1 MALRNGCSPI
11 GRLARLATAA
21 LISASALL
29 VASAPA
35 EAHHYRHYYRY
46 HAPVARPAHYA
57 HAAHYARAAHYPRYA
72 HRGRVHAVRQAA
84 AAVPG
89 SPAFSALVVDANSGQ
104 TLYSADENGLR
115 HPASITKVMTLYL
128 LFEKLDQGAMTLR
141 TQIPISEHAAAQ
153 EPSKLGLRPGETI
166 SVEDAI
172 KAVVTRS
179 ANDVAVAISEAVGQ
193 TEDNFADMMTRKAHE
208 LGMSSTLYRNA
219 SGLPNDEQ
227 VTTAHDLT
235 ILGRALEERFPRY
248 FHYFSTA
255 EFDYDGEVIGNH
267 NHLLGRVDGVDGIK
281 TGYTRASGFNLLTS
295 VHRDGRSLIAVVMG
309 GRSAAGRDRI
319 MQNLIAD
326 HLAEAS
332 TARTAT
338 VIADAAP
345 DPSAGRPRRAAGP
358 RPRGAPRLSAS
369 PNGTPEPST
378 GEGDNADGDDETA
391 APVADRDRRRPRP
404 PAHPADP
411 AAGRAPRRRGGVGEE
426 DRRPAGSGERAGHA
440 ARTAARPRA
449 RPPSPAIAGARTDDQ
464 RRARSA
470 QGSEPGRGSRR
481 RRLGGARKLD
491 DPDRRDRRPRQGERP
506 FDPRPRTQRRRPSP
520 RPSRSPRPCA
530 WATARFTGRDSRC
543 SIRRPP
549 NPPAAPSNATDLP
562 VSPPATDS
570 PSKPSASQEPCLA
583 LSLHQNILG
592 LIDPR
597 GKRGRAAMIWMK
609 LFHQGSMGADDVG
622 RARAFGETQN
632 FERLLARHRPAGAAL
647 PPPLRLTL
655 VCLTPAGEPAVE
667 IRL

>member
-46 HAPVARPAHYA
+46 HGPVARPAHYA
-57 HAAHYARAAHYPRYA
+57 HAARAHYAHAAHYPRYA
-72 HRGRVHAVRQAA
+72 HRGRVHGVRQVAG
-84 AAVPG
+84 AVPG

-319 MQNLIAD
+319 MENLIAD

-338 VIADAAP
+338 AIADAAP
-345 DPSAGRPRRAAGP
+345 DPSAAVREEQPVRARAAP
-358 RPRGAPRLSAS
+358 APQRVAERD
-369 PNGTPEPST
+369 PEPST

-391 APVADRDRRRPRP
+391 APVATATETAA
-404 PAHPADP
+404 PARAS
-411 AAGRAPRRRGGVGEE
+411 ARSARGRAPRRRRGVGEE
-426 DRRPAGSGERAGHA
+426 DRRAAGAGERAGHA
-440 ARTAARPRA
+440 AGTAARPRA

-464 RRARSA
+464 LRARSA
-470 QGSEPGRGSRR
+470 QGAEPGRGSRR
-481 RRLGGARKLD
+481 RRLGGARRLD

-506 FDPRPRTQRRRPSP
+506 FDPRPRTQRRRPRRGQARHGDRAHGRRQGLPGAIRNDRFGVRRIRLPLPQTQWICLFP
-520 RPSRSPRPCA
+520 RPRLKSFEAVRLS
-530 WATARFTGRDSRC
+530 G
-543 SIRRPP
+543 
-549 NPPAAPSNATDLP
+549 
-562 VSPPATDS
+562 
-570 PSKPSASQEPCLA
+570 A
-583 LSLHQNILG
+583 LSSLVAAS
-592 LIDPR
+592 
-597 GKRGRAAMIWMK
+597 KRPWP
-609 LFHQGSMGADDVG
+609 D
-622 RARAFGETQN
+622 
-632 FERLLARHRPAGAAL
+632 
-647 PPPLRLTL
+647 
-655 VCLTPAGEPAVE
+655 
-667 IRL
+667 